1 MKKTSYA
8 CSVDIPCIYN
18 EYISLFVTTIN
29 HLGSNIFIIITATPF
44 LPQIIIY
51 YNDYMFFFFSS
62 MTVIQSLKL
71 GIDVN
76 RHKEIIV
83 KAISGILLLM
93 LKHLKIN
100 HVYQFEYMSQQL
112 MFANC
117 IPLVLKFF
125 NQNIMSYVGAKNRY
139 GFITIFKYIL
149 FLFYINL
156 NN

>member
-1 MKKTSYA
+1 M
-8 CSVDIPCIYN
+8 
-18 EYISLFVTTIN
+18 FVYF
-29 HLGSNIFIIITATPF
+29 IF
-44 LPQIIIY
+44 
-51 YNDYMFFFFSS
+51 S

-139 GFITIFKYIL
+139 GFFSFKY
-149 FLFYINL
+149 FLFDINL
-156 NN
+156 NNSLQFRK